1 MMNAMKI
8 TSSLLSSSSSLLL
21 IKNKRSLSS
30 LPTLTVSLIKQK
42 VTILP
47 LSLSLSS
54 SSSLIY
60 RNISTTSSLI
70 KKYKNTNP
78 TLSLLCN
85 NNHFNNIQTKYQPIR
100 NMGCKRFLKT
110 KQSAAKRF
118 IVTGKGKLKFSHQG
132 IFVIH

>member
-1 MMNAMKI
+1 MNAMKI